1 MNKKCICSM
10 IFQLISSKHGYS
22 LSSFFG
28 DVVKVRFE
36 HGFLFF
42 ASQGLF
48 KWFCKVICRI
58 FLIKKITYLGYSIL
72 CTEQIGLAV
81 LRIELQIVKMFK
93 LDFRFFPK
101 PKVTYDVIKF
111 IKTQDHLKVLALIF
125 IIWINFHFNLFRI
138 HFTIRLR

>member
-22 LSSFFG
+22 LSSFFRG
-28 DVVKVRFE
+28 CCEGAFWTW
-36 HGFLFF
+36 FSFF

>member
-1 MNKKCICSM
+1 MVIRWV
-10 IFQLISSKHGYS
+10 L
-22 LSSFFG
+22 FFSG
-28 DVVKVRFE
+28 MLWRCVLNMVF
-36 HGFLFF
+36 FFF
-42 ASQGLF
+42 ASQGIF

-101 PKVTYDVIKF
+101 PKVIYDVIKF
-111 IKTQDHLKVLALIF
+111 IKTQNHLKVLALIY

-138 HFTIRLR
+138 YFTIRLR

>member
-1 MNKKCICSM
+1 MAIHWV
-10 IFQLISSKHGYS
+10 L
-22 LSSFFG
+22 FFG

-93 LDFRFFPK
+93 LNFRFFPK

-111 IKTQDHLKVLALIF
+111 IKTQNHLKVLALIY
-125 IIWINFHFNLFRI
+125 IIWIIFILICLGYILLSDWDKRTKRYQLI
-138 HFTIRLR
+138 SK